1 MTKYY
6 KVVNSDLTSA
16 TVFKADPID
25 KRTPVQYKINEWVNA
40 PNNTRLFVFDNLD
53 EAKKFAWERVAR
65 LFECQI
71 KGRIKHQGVDRF
83 AHTSLFWEEFNL
95 QLKKKKK
102 INISKYPTAST
113 PAVLAKSVKLTK
125 EIHV

>member
-6 KVVNSDLTSA
+6 KVVKKDMSSA
-16 TVFKADPID
+16 TVLKSDPFD

-40 PNNTRLFVFDNLD
+40 PNNTRLFVFDYLD
-53 EAKKFAWERVAR
+53 EAKIFAYQNAAR

-71 KGRIKHQGVDRF
+71 KGRIRHKGVEKL

-95 QLKKKKK
+95 QLKRKKK
-102 INISKYPTAST
+102 INISKYPPSST

-125 EIHV
+125 EINV